1 VGLLDAAM
9 WAAIVVISKRVLR
22 TVDPIAFNLI
32 VRVLALFFILVIGV
46 PVTAGGLWSLDF
58 DISWTAFGY
67 MAGMATV
74 TWLIAFNAYYYA
86 LYHGQVS
93 IVGPITSTDPVFT
106 AVFSFLILGT
116 ALGGF
121 TIGGLLLTVAGVL
134 LITRWM
140 GHADGDIEEPAGAE
154 IILPGPQEGA
164 ACLVSVEGADRPGG
178 DSAASGRAAGAEA
191 TPGRPLD
198 DTPPAALRNIQIV
211 GLTLITAA
219 AWGVA
224 PLLIEAAMDDLG
236 GPSLWLL
243 VLSQGLGGVIIAPL
257 VWRRRHRIFICP
269 VPAAER
275 RTLVWLLLV
284 SGLLE
289 AVFSI
294 LFYFM
299 IEQLGAV
306 LTTIT
311 VAASP
316 VFTILAGVLFLRERP
331 GAKVLFAAAVTLA
344 GVFLA
349 TVDRL

>member
-1 VGLLDAAM
+1 M

-22 TVDPIAFNLI
+22 TVDPIAFNFI
-32 VRVLALFFILVIGV
+32 VRILALLLILIIGV
-46 PVTAGGLWSLDF
+46 PVTAAGLWSLDF
-58 DISWTAFGY
+58 AISWEAFGY
-67 MAGMATV
+67 MAGMATI

-106 AVFSFLILGT
+106 AVFSFVILGT

-140 GHADGDIEEPAGAE
+140 RSPDGDIEEPAGAE
-154 IILPGPQEGA
+154 VLLPGPQQVA
-164 ACLVSVEGADRPGG
+164 ACAVG
-178 DSAASGRAAGAEA
+178 DAGDEAGPRAEDVAEMRGPA
-191 TPGRPLD
+191 T
-198 DTPPAALRNIQIV
+198 DTAPKALRGIQIV
-211 GLTLITAA
+211 GLALITAA

-224 PLLIEAAMDDLG
+224 PLLIEAAIVDLG

-243 VLSQGLGGVIIAPL
+243 VLSQALGALILAPL

-269 VPAAER
+269 VPPAER
-275 RTLVWLLLV
+275 RTLIWLLLI

-331 GAKVLFAAAVTLA
+331 GSKVLFAAAITLA